1 MYLIT
6 CMQDCNEY
14 NPPCIWSHEIVF
26 VYLIMYLII
35 WDWFEYTLLCS
46 WSHEIILSTSQTMY
60 LITWNLSEYT
70 SPCTSSHK
78 STPHSVFDYMDCFDY
93 MLSFSTPHNVNDIL
107 RSFWIFLSIYLIT
120 RSFWV
125 HLTICNVLDHM
136 ILFFVH
142 LSPYTW
148 PH

>member
-1 MYLIT
+1 MHSIHIYLETGEPRKNHWPSVSHWQLDHIRLVLSTPLVSMYLIT

-46 WSHEIILSTSQTMY
+46 WSHEIILSTSHTMY

-70 SPCTSSHK
+70 SPCTWLHK
-78 STPHSVFDYMDCFDY
+78 STPHSVFDYMDCFEY
-93 MLSFSTPHNVNDIL
+93 RLF
-107 RSFWIFLSIYLIT
+107 LIT
-120 RSFWV
+120 CYHLV
-125 HLTICNVLDHM
+125 HLTM
-136 ILFFVH
+136 
-142 LSPYTW
+142 
-148 PH
+148 